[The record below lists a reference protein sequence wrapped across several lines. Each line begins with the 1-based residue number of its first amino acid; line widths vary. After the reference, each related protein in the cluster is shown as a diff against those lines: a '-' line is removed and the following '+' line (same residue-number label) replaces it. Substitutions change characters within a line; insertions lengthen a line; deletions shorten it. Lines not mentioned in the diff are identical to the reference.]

1 LTEKFSEE
9 QLREIE
15 TQVCSWGDTVHYAS
29 VPPIFKK
36 SEGSYLYDIKG
47 HKYLDWQMWYSACN
61 FGYANEFITDALKR
75 QLDELP
81 QLACQYLHEE
91 KILLARE
98 ISEITSKTVGLEGKV
113 QFNVGGSSAVEDAL
127 KVARNYTGKQLAIA
141 FYGGYHGRTLG
152 ATAVTSSARYRT
164 SYGHFGDRAIFVP
177 YPYCFNCFYDLKR
190 ETCGLYCAKMFE
202 KLFESEYFTLVD
214 KKGGQEPGM
223 LIFEAVQGTGGYA
236 RPPEGYFERMAEVC
250 KEHGILTIAD
260 EIQMGFFRTG
270 KMWSVEH
277 FGITPDIIVFGK
289 ALTNGLNPISGII
302 ARKDLMAHDIWGPGM
317 THCTFSS
324 NPLGTTTGLAVM
336 ELIKKDNFEQ
346 KANHIGEYLT
356 SRLKP
361 LTEKYPVIG
370 CVDNIGAAIR
380 VEITGPDG
388 KTPDREAC
396 AEIFD
401 LGLDPTIEASDG
413 NRYGL
418 ILDQGGWYKSTFTIA
433 PNLYSTD
440 REMDLGLELFEKVVG
455 RVSGKS
461 V

>member
-1 LTEKFSEE
+1 
-9 QLREIE
+9 
-15 TQVCSWGDTVHYAS
+15 
-29 VPPIFKK
+29 
-36 SEGSYLYDIKG
+36 
-47 HKYLDWQMWYSACN
+47 
-61 FGYANEFITDALKR
+61 
-75 QLDELP
+75 
-81 QLACQYLHEE
+81 
-91 KILLARE
+91 
-98 ISEITSKTVGLEGKV
+98 
-113 QFNVGGSSAVEDAL
+113 
-127 KVARNYTGKQLAIA
+127 
-141 FYGGYHGRTLG
+141 
-152 ATAVTSSARYRT
+152 
-164 SYGHFGDRAIFVP
+164 
-177 YPYCFNCFYDLKR
+177 
-190 ETCGLYCAKMFE
+190 
-202 KLFESEYFTLVD
+202 
-214 KKGGQEPGM
+214 M